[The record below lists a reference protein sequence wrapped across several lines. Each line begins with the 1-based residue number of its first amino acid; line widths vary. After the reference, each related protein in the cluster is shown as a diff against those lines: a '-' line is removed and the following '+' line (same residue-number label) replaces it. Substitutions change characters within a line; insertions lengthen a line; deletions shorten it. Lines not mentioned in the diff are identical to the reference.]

1 MGDYYHEIKILEK
14 EKTRQALVQKFHSQL
29 KKQRKIL
36 KNEKQKNRQNADIL

>member
-1 MGDYYHEIKILEK
+1 MGDCIMKLRFWKKKKQDRHWFKSSTL
-14 EKTRQALVQKFHSQL
+14 T